1 MLKDLI
7 RFCMLAVVMIT
18 VSVNTFAPMAARRQG
33 GARPSAEGRAQ
44 QIAKEIALDDA
55 TTKKFVEVYSQYKNE
70 LRTLGS
76 RSQPGTGTRSDA
88 DTQDATKEHFDREQ
102 KVLDLRK
109 KYHEEF
115 SKFLTPKQLEK
126 VYELDAKR
134 PGGQRPQRGGRP

>member
-1 MLKDLI
+1 MKNLI
-7 RFCMLAVVMIT
+7 RFCMLAVVMMT
-18 VSVNTFAPMAARRQG
+18 VSVNTFAQKAERRQG
-33 GARPSAEGRAQ
+33 NAKPSAEGRAQ

-70 LRTLGS
+70 MRTLGA
-76 RSQPGTGTRSDA
+76 RSQQRTGTRSDA
-88 DTQDATKEHFDREQ
+88 ETKEAMKENLDREQ

-134 PGGQRPQRGGRP
+134 PGGQRPQTGGRP

>member
-1 MLKDLI
+1 MKNLI
-7 RFCMLAVVMIT
+7 RFCMLAVVMMT
-18 VSVNTFAPMAARRQG
+18 VSVNTFAQKAERRQE
-33 GARPSAEGRAQ
+33 GAKPSAEGRAQ

-70 LRTLGS
+70 MRTLGS
-76 RSQPGTGTRSDA
+76 RSQQGRGTRSDA
-88 DTQDATKEHFDREQ
+88 ETKQAMKENLDREQ

-134 PGGQRPQRGGRP
+134 PGGQRPQKGGRP

>member
-1 MLKDLI
+1 MKNLI
-7 RFCMLAVVMIT
+7 RFCMLAVVMMT
-18 VSVNTFAPMAARRQG
+18 VSVNAFAQKAERRQG
-33 GARPSAEGRAQ
+33 AAKPSAEGRAQ

-70 LRTLGS
+70 LRTLGA
-76 RSQPGTGTRSDA
+76 RSQQGRGTRSDA
-88 DTQDATKEHFDREQ
+88 ETKQAMKENLDREQ

-134 PGGQRPQRGGRP
+134 PGGQRPQKGGRP

>member
-1 MLKDLI
+1 MKNLI
-7 RFCMLAVVMIT
+7 RFCMLAVVMMT
-18 VSVNTFAPMAARRQG
+18 VSVNAFAQKVERRQG

-76 RSQPGTGTRSDA
+76 RSQQGRGTRSDA
-88 DTQDATKEHFDREQ
+88 ETKEAMKENLDREQ

-134 PGGQRPQRGGRP
+134 PGGQRPQKGGRP

>member
-1 MLKDLI
+1 MKNLI
-7 RFCMLAVVMIT
+7 RFCMLAVVMMT
-18 VSVNTFAPMAARRQG
+18 VSVNTFAQKAERRQG

-76 RSQPGTGTRSDA
+76 RSQQGTGTRSDA
-88 DTQDATKEHFDREQ
+88 ETKEAMKENLDREQ

-134 PGGQRPQRGGRP
+134 PRGQRPQKGGRP